1 MDWTAGYTSD
11 IEYTPGFYHEQSP
24 TFLNFVCV
32 LNGIE
37 PIDLGKP
44 FTYCELGFGRGL
56 TVNTIAASHPQ
67 GQFYAAD
74 FNPTHVAGARQLASS
89 AGLRNLT
96 LLENS
101 FADLADGN
109 VPDLPQ
115 FDMITLHGIYTWV
128 NAACRNDIV
137 RFVNRYL
144 KPGGVVYVS
153 YNAMPGWS
161 NSLPLQ
167 RLLLEV
173 ANLQVDR
180 SDVQMNQAITFA
192 EKMHAAQAAYFNSS
206 PQLAG
211 WLERIKGHN
220 RHYLVHEYLH
230 RAWEPLYHADVARD
244 FSQAKLDYV
253 GPAELTLSF
262 PETFLNAE
270 KRELLN
276 TIHDRTVRETMRDY
290 FLNTRFRKDVFVRG
304 GRRMPPVRHME
315 MIKKTGLA
323 FLIPRN
329 DAKLKMAL
337 PMGEVNGKEELYA
350 PIFHALGKRPHTL
363 GELAALPELAGQPLN
378 ALIQAAVLLTTS
390 GQTGI
395 YCEENATAP
404 VAAAQGM
411 NRALAEHSRYSDDY
425 KVLASPLLGNG
436 INTNI
441 VERMIYLI
449 LTSHAGPE
457 HPGMAE
463 IADSLSAMMAAQGI
477 AFIKDGKPV
486 GSEEEKNAELRSRV
500 DQIMSARVPVWK
512 QLKML

>member
-11 IEYTPGFYHEQSP
+11 IEYTPGFYQEQSP
-24 TFLNFVCV
+24 TYLNFVCV

-37 PIDLGKP
+37 PIDLAKP

-56 TVNTIAASHPQ
+56 TVNALAASHPQ
-67 GQFYAAD
+67 GRFYAAD
-74 FNPTHVAGARQLASS
+74 FNPVHVAGARQLAGS
-89 AGLRNLT
+89 AGLANLT

-101 FADLADGN
+101 FGDLADGQ

-161 NSLPLQ
+161 SSLPLQ

-180 SDVQMNQAITFA
+180 SDVQMNQAIAFA
-192 EKMHAAQAAYFNSS
+192 DKMHAAQAAYFTSS
-206 PQLAG
+206 QHLGG
-211 WLERIKGHN
+211 WLDRIKGHN

-244 FSQAKLDYV
+244 FAQAKMDFV
-253 GPAELTLSF
+253 GSADLTLSF
-262 PETFLNAE
+262 PDTYLSPE

-276 TIHDRTVRETMRDY
+276 TIHDKTVRETMKDY
-290 FLNTRFRKDVFVRG
+290 FLNTRFRKDVFIRG
-304 GRRMPPVRHME
+304 GRRMPPVRQME
-315 MIKKTGLA
+315 MMKRTGLA
-323 FLIPRN
+323 LLIPRSET
-329 DAKLKMAL
+329 KLKMKL
-337 PMGEVNGKEELYA
+337 PMGEVNGKEELYG
-350 PIFHALGKRPHTL
+350 PVFNALSRHPHTL
-363 GELAALPELAGQPLN
+363 GELMALPELAGQSINTLV
-378 ALIQAAVLLTTS
+378 QAAVLLTAS
-390 GQTGI
+390 GQAGVYFDANLSTS
-395 YCEENATAP
+395 ATA
-404 VAAAQGM
+404 AHGM

-436 INTNI
+436 ISTNI

-449 LTSHAGPE
+449 LARHTGPE
-457 HPGMAE
+457 YPGMQE
-463 IADSLSAMMAAQGI
+463 IADGLSTMMAAQGI
-477 AFIKDGKPV
+477 AFLKDGKPIE
-486 GSEEEKNAELRSRV
+486 SAEERNAEVQARV
-500 DQIMSARVPVWK
+500 SQIMKSQLPVWK